1 MPWIIPLESSTGKI
15 FLLECAITLTRSPN
29 VLSTPIEAKSFS
41 ISSSVFNSVSTA
53 ISESWVNR
61 LPCFA
66 IRFEIFSK
74 VDELIKNGANYANG
88 KAIPEWVFEKKLYV
102 REINK
107 TTGNITIS
115 TALKGAITGVVKA
128 SDLAY
133 YTETN
138 PGNKVSTFVPYLIK
152 VSVDI
157 LNVRSGPGTGYRIST
172 QVKKNQVYTIIDEKN
187 GWGKLKSGAGWISLQ
202 YTRKI

>member
-1 MPWIIPLESSTGKI
+1 MLNLKLEHILTYEVYNNKGV
-15 FLLECAITLTRSPN
+15 AIYPEN
-29 VLSTPIEAKSFS
+29 VVVDTTEEVTVSFEVGEA
-41 ISSSVFNSVSTA
+41 VQ
-53 ISESWVNR
+53 
-61 LPCFA
+61 L
-66 IRFEIFSK
+66 
-74 VDELIKNGANYANG
+74 KNGANYANG

-133 YTETN
+133 YIETN

-157 LNVRSGPGTGYRIST
+157 LNVRFGPGTGYRINT

-202 YTRKI
+202 YARKI